1 MRDEAPEACPVLHP
15 SSFFLHPFR
24 PMSLRIDIVTLF
36 PELYAPLLATSIPK
50 RAADK
55 GLVEY
60 HITDLRAFGE
70 GNYNK
75 VDDRPFGGGPG
86 MVMMAPILAAG
97 VDAAEA
103 QDPRPPR
110 RVILTPAARR
120 FGHELAGEYAKL
132 DRLLLIATHYEGYD
146 ERFVE
151 EYEPDEVSI
160 GDYVLSGGELA
171 AMVVLDAVVRLVPG
185 VLGHDEGASQDSF
198 ASGAGGLLEHPQY
211 TRPREWRG
219 RPVPDLLMAGDHAA
233 IERWRTEQREAR
245 TRSRRPD
252 LWTPAHEAARQAE
265 LEQERKRRE
274 RSARRKRRSGP
285 ESG

>member
-1 MRDEAPEACPVLHP
+1 
-15 SSFFLHPFR
+15 
-24 PMSLRIDIVTLF
+24 MSLRIDIVTLF
-36 PELYAPLLATSIPK
+36 PELYAPLLATSIPR

-55 GLVEY
+55 GLVKY
-60 HITDLRAFGE
+60 HLTDLRAFGE

-103 QDPRPPR
+103 RDPRPAH
-110 RVILTPAARR
+110 RVIVTPVGRPFTQLMAC
-120 FGHELAGEYAKL
+120 EYAKI

-151 EYEPDEVSI
+151 EYQPDEVSI

-171 AMVVLDAVVRLVPG
+171 AMVILDAVVRLIPG
-185 VLGHDEGASQDSF
+185 VLGHDEGTSQDSF
-198 ASGAGGLLEHPQY
+198 SPGAGGLLEQPQY

-219 RPVPDLLMAGDHAA
+219 RAVPELLMGGDHAA
-233 IERWRTEQREAR
+233 IERWRKQQREAR
-245 TRSRRPD
+245 TRLRRPD
-252 LWTPAHEAARQAE
+252 LWTPAHEAARQADME
-265 LEQERKRRE
+265 RERKRRD
-274 RSARRKRRSGP
+274 RSARRRARP
-285 ESG
+285 ETETG

>member
-1 MRDEAPEACPVLHP
+1 MP
-15 SSFFLHPFR
+15 
-24 PMSLRIDIVTLF
+24 LRIDIVSLF
-36 PELYAPLLATSIPK
+36 PELYAPLLSTSIPG

-86 MVMMAPILAAG
+86 MVMMAPILAAA

-103 QDPRPPR
+103 LDARPAR
-110 RVILTPAARR
+110 RVLLSPAGRIFDHA
-120 FGHELAGEYAKL
+120 LASEYAGGE
-132 DRLLLIATHYEGYD
+132 RLLLIATHYEGYD

-151 EYEPDEVSI
+151 EYRPQEISI

-185 VLGHDEGASQDSF
+185 VLGHDEGAAHDSF
-198 ASGAGGLLEHPQY
+198 AAGAEGLLEHPHY
-211 TRPREWRG
+211 TRPRDWRG
-219 RPVPDLLMAGDHAA
+219 RSVPEVLMGGDHSA
-233 IERWRTEQREAR
+233 IERWRRDQRRQRTRQRRPELWTPDHEAAVLSEQGRERKREAR
-245 TRSRRPD
+245 RRD
-252 LWTPAHEAARQAE
+252 KST
-265 LEQERKRRE
+265 
-274 RSARRKRRSGP
+274 
-285 ESG
+285 